1 MKAFFLPVFLLAC
14 LAGSSQYYYKDIIG
28 TRESS
33 DMIRNYMKNK
43 VSRVQLTSFNSTNQK
58 DENFFVEQKYD
69 PATQSLSTTTRSY
82 ITDESILISY
92 VNEAGNVIRTLDS
105 SSEVVSVT
113 TYEYN
118 PSGDLVSVVSSSS
131 DSAKTSTES
140 EQHIWQWKDAHP
152 VRMLRIKNRKDT
164 TFVDFKL
171 DANGN
176 VSEETETHK
185 GVMTQPVYYYYNA
198 NNRLSDIVRY
208 SKRVNRLL
216 PEYMFEYTEAGQ
228 ISQKITVPGNS
239 PEYLIWRYQYNSN
252 GLRTKEV
259 VYNRQK
265 KLTGKI
271 EYQYFF

>member
-1 MKAFFLPVFLLAC
+1 MKALFLPIFLSTC
-14 LAGSSQYYYKDIIG
+14 LAGSAQYYYKDIIG
-28 TRESS
+28 TSESS
-33 DMIRNYMKNK
+33 DIIRNYMKNK
-43 VSRVQLTSFNSTNQK
+43 VSRVELTSFNSTNQK

-69 PATQSLSTTTRSY
+69 PADHSLRTTTRSY

-92 VNEAGNVIRTLDS
+92 VNESGNVVRTLDS
-105 SSEVVSVT
+105 SSEVISVT

-118 PSGDLVSVVSSSS
+118 STGDLVSVETSSS
-131 DSAKTSTES
+131 DSAKTSTEM
-140 EQHIWQWKDAHP
+140 EQHLWQWKDSHP
-152 VRMLRIKNRKDT
+152 VRMLRIKNGKDT
-164 TFVDFKL
+164 TYVDFKY
-171 DANGN
+171 DSNGN

-185 GVMTQPVYYYYNA
+185 GVKTQPVYYYYNA
-198 NNRLSDIVRY
+198 NNRLSDIVRF

-216 PEYMFEYTEAGQ
+216 PEYMFEYTESGQ
-228 ISQKITVPGNS
+228 ISQKITVPSNS